1 MDFMLSDDQRNLQ
14 EAIGKFAREKIA
26 PVAEKLDKEA
36 KFPTALF
43 HELAGTGITTIPF
56 AEEWGGMGLG
66 TFEMALALEQVAR
79 ADQSLAVGTMV
90 SVATGLTLARFGSDE
105 QKKKYLPDIVA
116 GKKVCSIA
124 GTEPQAGSDTAGF
137 TTRARLDGGQWKLNG
152 EKAWITNSGTDISSF
167 ALVLAVTSPPEEPKK
182 SFTLFLVPVGTK
194 GYTVGKSYNK
204 MGWKSS
210 DTHPLYFEDC
220 MLGAENVV
228 GEAHKGR
235 ILLHKGYQQ
244 ARVFLSICSV
254 GLAQASLD
262 HAVAYATERKA
273 FGATI
278 GKLQLIQKMVADICV
293 KVETARMIVYKA
305 AWLSDRGMATGKD
318 LAIAKYYAT
327 EIGNECANLA
337 LQVHGGFGFM
347 DECPASRYVRDNRV
361 CTIGD
366 GSSQIQTLLIAR
378 ELGLDVQF

>member
-1 MDFMLSDDQRNLQ
+1 MDFLLSDDQRNLQ
-14 EAIGKFAREKIA
+14 EAIGKFARDKIA
-26 PVAEKLDKEA
+26 PVAEKLDKEG

-43 HELAGTGITTIPF
+43 HELAGTGITSIPF
-56 AEEWGGMGLG
+56 EEKWGGMGLG
-66 TFEMALALEQVAR
+66 TFETALALEQVAR

-90 SVATGLTLARFGSDE
+90 SIATGLTLQRFGTEE
-105 QKKKYLPDIVA
+105 QKAKFLPDIVS
-116 GKKVCSIA
+116 GKKICSIA

-137 TTRARLDGGQWKLNG
+137 TTRARKQGDKWVLNG

-167 ALVLAVTSPPEEPKK
+167 ALVLGITSPADAPRK
-182 SFTLFLVPVGTK
+182 SFTLFLIPKGTK

-220 MLGAENVV
+220 ELGPENIV
-228 GEAHKGR
+228 GEVDKGR

-262 HAVAYATERKA
+262 VAVAYATERKA

-278 GKLQLIQKMVADICV
+278 GKLQLIQKMIADICV
-293 KVETARMIVYKA
+293 KVETARMVTYKA
-305 AWLSDRGMATGKD
+305 AWLADKGLATGKD

>member
-1 MDFMLSDDQRNLQ
+1 
-14 EAIGKFAREKIA
+14 
-26 PVAEKLDKEA
+26 
-36 KFPTALF
+36 
-43 HELAGTGITTIPF
+43 
-56 AEEWGGMGLG
+56 
-66 TFEMALALEQVAR
+66 
-79 ADQSLAVGTMV
+79 
-90 SVATGLTLARFGSDE
+90 
-105 QKKKYLPDIVA
+105 
-116 GKKVCSIA
+116 
-124 GTEPQAGSDTAGF
+124 
-137 TTRARLDGGQWKLNG
+137 
-152 EKAWITNSGTDISSF
+152 
-167 ALVLAVTSPPEEPKK
+167 
-182 SFTLFLVPVGTK
+182 LFLIPKDTK

-220 MLGAENVV
+220 ELGPENIV
-228 GEAHKGR
+228 GEVDKGR

-262 HAVAYATERKA
+262 VAVAYATERKA

-278 GKLQLIQKMVADICV
+278 GKLQLIQKMIADICV
-293 KVETARMIVYKA
+293 KVETARMVTYRA
-305 AWLSDRGMATGKD
+305 AWLADKGLATGKD